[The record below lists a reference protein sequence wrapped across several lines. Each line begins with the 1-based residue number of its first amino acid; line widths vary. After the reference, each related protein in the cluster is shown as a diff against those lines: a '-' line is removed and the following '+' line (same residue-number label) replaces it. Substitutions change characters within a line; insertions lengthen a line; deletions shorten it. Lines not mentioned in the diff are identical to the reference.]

1 MDMKTVKQYRNLIL
15 VVMGISFVITMI
27 GLVTMISTRGDDW
40 FSVIMTKIGIV
51 GVIAAYF
58 LSLYVAVKRRKQV
71 AKPTK
76 VLLWVLIALSAPILY
91 GLVTLLFVM

>member
-1 MDMKTVKQYRNLIL
+1 
-15 VVMGISFVITMI
+15 MGISFVITMI

>member
-91 GLVTLLFVM
+91 GLVTLLFVV

>member
-1 MDMKTVKQYRNLIL
+1 
-15 VVMGISFVITMI
+15 MGISFVITMI

-91 GLVTLLFVM
+91 GLVTLLFVV